1 MRNSQLHSRHNATGN
16 GLTRTCSLAD
26 LKAFQAYYKKS
37 NADCDYAGEVEVFW
51 TDSKYRLKVSHFFG
65 TYLSDLMREG
75 ADAKNGYYE
84 FGSSNSQLF
93 KQYLDAAKN
102 IDTTNIPTYTTNP
115 GGEYYQ
121 ANSYWRVP
129 IPFSKAKQQ
138 EELDGQNTAL
148 AIETKKLKIATAKE
162 QTATAELNAYNAEEK
177 LNSAKGSTTRWILIA
192 CAALAGI
199 VILKRTKKK

>member
-1 MRNSQLHSRHNATGN
+1 MRDAQLQSRHNATGN

-51 TDSKYRLKVSHFFG
+51 TNSSNRLKVSHFFG
-65 TYLSDLMREG
+65 TYLSDLMRS
-75 ADAKNGYYE
+75 ATNAKNGYYE
-84 FGSSNSQLF
+84 FSSSNATLF

-102 IDTTNIPTYTTNP
+102 IDTTRIPTYTTKP
-115 GGEYYQ
+115 GGEYYA

-148 AIETKKLKIATAKE
+148 AIEQKKLNIATAKE

-177 LNSAKGSTTRWILIA
+177 LSEAKGSTTRWILIA
-192 CAALAGI
+192 CAALAAI